1 MTRMT
6 SILGRAAVFAGL
18 AAILGG
24 PPAGAQDA
32 CPCPP
37 KPSPG
42 WGGSAGAG
50 LALNGGNSD
59 NQSFNLS
66 ADLFYDPQKRNV
78 FKLSGLYL
86 RSDSNGARTVDK
98 SALGLRDEIKLGAR
112 WFAFADVGYQRDR
125 FKNLDR
131 LLAPGAGIGYDLV
144 TEDRVTLT
152 AEAGLALALEKLTD
166 QAGTTKGALRA
177 GQRLSWK
184 VSETATVGQ
193 AFGALWKFQDFADA
207 YYHLE
212 GNVTAAVARRL
223 QLRVAYIADLKNK
236 PASRALKKR
245 DNTFLATLIFK
256 IRPS

>member
-1 MTRMT
+1 MTCMI
-6 SILGRAAVFAGL
+6 SILGRAALFAGCVG
-18 AAILGG
+18 ALGAR
-24 PPAGAQDA
+24 PASAQGT

-37 KPSPG
+37 TPGPG

-59 NQSFNLS
+59 TRSFNLS

-86 RSDSNGARTVDK
+86 SSDSNGARTVEK
-98 SALGLRDEIKLGAR
+98 SALGLRDEIKLGTR
-112 WFAFADVGYQRDR
+112 WFAFAEVGYQRDR
-125 FKNLDR
+125 FRNLDR

-144 TEDRVTLT
+144 KTDRVTLT
-152 AEAGLALALEKLTD
+152 TEAGLALAIEKLTD
-166 QAGTTKGALRA
+166 QPGTEKGALRA

-184 VSETATVGQ
+184 VSPAVTMGQ

-207 YYHLE
+207 YYRLE

-236 PASRALKKR
+236 PANQALKKR
-245 DNTFLATLIFK
+245 DNTFLTTLVFK